1 MQQLDDLQH
10 AFISS
15 GWLKSKCDMFNEE
28 NMLLSCIAVLHGSAS
43 CAISRIISVLA
54 VLCHS
59 NMVTCLCMIQPDVT
73 KDCDCQGN

>member
-28 NMLLSCIAVLHGSAS
+28 NMPLSCIAGIHGSAS
-43 CAISRIISVLA
+43 FTIS
-54 VLCHS
+54 
-59 NMVTCLCMIQPDVT
+59 
-73 KDCDCQGN
+73 